1 MSREVDPA
9 EPDPGLR
16 RDREDRSFYDFDLD
30 HHNPLYLPNTR
41 NGNGPVPGHSPSVW
55 SGGEEIR

>member
-1 MSREVDPA
+1 MRACA
-9 EPDPGLR
+9 ET
-16 RDREDRSFYDFDLD
+16 REDRSFYDFDLD

-55 SGGEEIR
+55 GGGEEIR